1 MSTFERLLS
10 IVEEQPLSR
19 SLPAA
24 LRIANAIGDQE
35 LASWIRLELMGYL
48 LDNPTMTQHTVV
60 PEYRSVAG
68 QWRDDY
74 GRPLL
79 LEDPKLGFI
88 NETRLRLGV
97 AELEG
102 IASGTGM
109 LAMRL
114 TDLSEIIRKH
124 LNVEVTTF
132 EFRPSSVTQVLTN
145 VKVRLL
151 DQLASQR
158 EAIAVLPEARTSQEP
173 EILHLK
179 PGIYGMSIDL
189 KALWRRVF
197 GSSR

>member
-1 MSTFERLLS
+1 MSTLERLLS
-10 IVEEQPLSR
+10 IVEEKPLSR
-19 SLPAA
+19 SLPTA
-24 LRIANAIGDQE
+24 LRIATTIGDDE

-48 LDNPTMTQHTVV
+48 PDNPTMTQQTVV

-74 GRPLL
+74 GRPLV
-79 LEDPKLGFI
+79 LEDPNLGFI
-88 NETRLRLGV
+88 NETRLKPGV

-102 IASGTGM
+102 IAGGTSM

-124 LNVEVTTF
+124 LNVEVTIF
-132 EFRPSSVTQVLTN
+132 EFRPSSVNQVLTN

-151 DQLASQR
+151 DRLASRR
-158 EAIAVLPEARTSQEP
+158 EAIAALPEVHISQQP
-173 EILHLK
+173 EILQLK
-179 PGIYGMSIDL
+179 PSIYGMSIDL

-197 GSSR
+197 GLTG

>member
-1 MSTFERLLS
+1 LSIFEHLLS

-24 LRIANAIGDQE
+24 LRIATAIGDE
-35 LASWIRLELMGYL
+35 DLASWIRLELMGYL
-48 LDNPTMTQHTVV
+48 PDNPAMTQYTVV

-79 LEDPKLGFI
+79 LEDPNLGFI
-88 NETRLRLGV
+88 NETRLRPGV

-102 IASGTGM
+102 IAGGTGM

-114 TDLSEIIRKH
+114 TDFSRIIREH
-124 LNVEVTTF
+124 LNVEVTIF
-132 EFRPSSVTQVLTN
+132 EFRPSSVSQILTN

-158 EAIAVLPEARTSQEP
+158 EAISALPDLRTSQEP

-197 GSSR
+197 GLRK